1 VEDHC
6 DAISIVLAR
15 AKPGET
21 CNIGGWNEKRNLE
34 IVETI
39 CHPLDEVVPHSGP
52 PHRKLLAFVND
63 RPGLDRRCAMDARK
77 VERELGWRPKETF
90 ERWHYMRPSST
101 SIRIELRL
109 AAFVVFIFFAISC
122 VAQVGELLPFAPTQ
136 KDIKAATPAQ
146 DVPPCGSTPASSDAG
161 HSSSQS
167 SPQAKTV
174 PHSVTLSWNA
184 SVPRSNSKQDAILGY
199 YVYRSRT
206 SKSYNDSN
214 QLNSDPILGTR
225 CIDTT
230 VAPKETYFYV
240 VRAVAGNKKKS
251 DNSNE
256 AKATIP
262 FP

>member
-1 VEDHC
+1 MASQQDPQQSTSSRRARQC
-6 DAISIVLAR
+6 CWRLRSGPMVLER
-15 AKPGET
+15 QP
-21 CNIGGWNEKRNLE
+21 
-34 IVETI
+34 TI
-39 CHPLDEVVPHSGP
+39 CPTFPL
-52 PHRKLLAFVND
+52 LLEF
-63 RPGLDRRCAMDARK
+63 CYDADSATRQ
-77 VERELGWRPKETF
+77 
-90 ERWHYMRPSST
+90 WHYMRPSST
-101 SIRIELRL
+101 FIRIELRL
-109 AAFVVFIFFAISC
+109 AVFVVVIFLAISC
-122 VAQVGELLPFAPTQ
+122 VAQVGELVPFAPTQ
-136 KDIKAATPAQ
+136 KDIKVATPAQ
-146 DVPPCGSTPASSDAG
+146 DVPPCGPTPASSDAG

-184 SVPRSNSKQDAILGY
+184 SAPRSNSKQDAILGY

-206 SKSYNDSN
+206 SKSYNESN